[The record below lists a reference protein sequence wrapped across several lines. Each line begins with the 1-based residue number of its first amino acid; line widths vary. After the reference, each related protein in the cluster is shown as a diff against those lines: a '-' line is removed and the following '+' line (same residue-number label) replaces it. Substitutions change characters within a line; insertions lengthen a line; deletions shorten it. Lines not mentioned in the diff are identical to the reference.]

1 MRRLSPHSLVVAL
14 ALSFFSSA
22 FAKSSTPVYL
32 DISQPVEA
40 RVADLVSQLT
50 IEEKASLMMNGS
62 AGVPRLGIPKY
73 DWWNEALHGVA
84 RAGEATVFPQAIGLA
99 AIWDED
105 FMFTVADAIST
116 EARAKYNDAL
126 RHDNHERYY
135 GLTFW
140 SPNINIF
147 RDPRWGRGQETYGE
161 DPFLTAR
168 LGVAFVRGLQGSDP
182 TYLKTAACA
191 KHFAIHSGP
200 ESLRHDFDVAPS
212 EADFHETYL
221 PAFEAL
227 VREAHVETVM
237 TAYNSIYGFPCAI
250 NPRLYDLLYNKW
262 GFDGHVVSDC
272 GAIFDLSRTYK
283 VARNDAEA
291 EAMSIKAGLCLRCG
305 DDNPALAEAV
315 KSGFISEAQVD
326 VRLGRLLRT
335 MFRLG
340 IFDPA
345 EKVPYSK
352 IPFSENNSP
361 AHAGLALEAAQ
372 KSIVLLKND
381 GTLPLHAETLK
392 RIAVIGPNADSLAA
406 LLGNYN
412 GMPSAPVTIL
422 AGLKAAL
429 GDKVAVD
436 YAVGCDFVD
445 TGSVLRPIPR
455 TALSIGNNTG
465 LNGEYFANADLA
477 GEPIRR
483 RDRTIEFDWSKEPLP
498 EKIPAQVFSA
508 RWSGWL
514 LTGLAGDYQIGVEAS
529 GGFRL
534 YLGDDLAMDAWTP
547 GAKIKTARRQLR
559 ANARL
564 PLRIEFSH
572 AGGPAQFVLKWA
584 QPDAAASSAEAIA
597 KARAADAVIFVGGI
611 TAQLEG
617 EEMKVDFD
625 GFSGGDRTKIEL
637 PAVQGKLLQQLCATG
652 KPVIVVFLSGS
663 ALATPWAAEHVNA
676 IVQAWYPGQSG
687 GTAVADVLFG
697 RTNPAGRLPITFYRQ
712 TADLPPFADYAMA
725 NRTYRYFSG
734 HPLYPFGHGLSFTR
748 FAYNNFH
755 VVKSADGSSLAATI
769 DITNTGERDGDEVVQ
784 LYCREPAAT
793 HSRTRESLC
802 GFKRLHLKR
811 GETRTVALTIPATA
825 LRRWDTVKNNY
836 ALPSGEW
843 QILAGASSADIRQ
856 TVTVGF

>member
-1 MRRLSPHSLVVAL
+1 MRRLSPHSLVLAL

-784 LYCREPAAT
+784 LYGREPAAT